1 MPRFR
6 PTTQGQLQEEL
17 ERQAAALEEDVRQLR
32 ALLRV
37 EEEQEVDDVR
47 RHGEVAQ
54 DEVEGAVRGGVEGL
68 AGVEGEN
75 VVGPSPLELPLRHEQ
90 WRACVGARDPCCQS
104 LTTPCRV
111 STSVM
116 RLVRRP
122 VSSFMSSW
130 PRAMGL

>member
-1 MPRFR
+1 MCCDDAQP
-6 PTTQGQLQEEL
+6 G
-17 ERQAAALEEDVRQLR
+17 A
-32 ALLRV
+32 RV

-54 DEVEGAVRGGVEGL
+54 DEVEGAVWGGVEGL
-68 AGVEGEN
+68 AGVKGED
-75 VVGPSPLELPLRHEQ
+75 VVGPSPLELPLRQISGGPVLEPG
-90 WRACVGARDPCCQS
+90 RAPCYQS

-116 RLVRRP
+116 RWVRGP